1 MINCFK
7 KLFLRENNEIDENK
21 NKKNNEK
28 IDISRGYISY
38 ILRNLNECQE
48 CVICLEDMKNNDEI
62 ILTECFHM
70 YHKKCLI
77 DWFERSEVCPIC
89 DNKIK

>member
-7 KLFLRENNEIDENK
+7 KLFLRENNKIDE

-28 IDISRGYISY
+28 IEISKGYISY
-38 ILRNLNECQE
+38 ILRNINECQE

-77 DWFERSEVCPIC
+77 DWFEKSELCPIC

>member
-7 KLFLRENNEIDENK
+7 KLFLRENNYNNKINDKINDKIEISK
-21 NKKNNEK
+21 
-28 IDISRGYISY
+28 GYISY
-38 ILRNLNECQE
+38 RLGNITDYQE

-70 YHKKCLI
+70 YHKQCLI
-77 DWFERSEVCPIC
+77 DWFEKSHLCPIC